1 MGVMGSKKKK
11 KRDKIRDEDV
21 RVFKYFKILAGMLAT
36 LHDAACARDRAHNR
50 TLHMDQYVT
59 LLLMYMFNPV
69 CSSLRTIQEAS
80 ELTKVQ
86 RTLKVPRAA
95 LGSLSEAARV
105 FDSDLLIGIIGQLV
119 EQLRPVRH
127 DARLSDF
134 DQIVTL
140 VDGSWLPVISKA
152 AWALF
157 RNDDRHKAAK
167 AHVQFEL
174 LKGVPVAATI
184 TDANSS
190 EHAVLAEHLE
200 AGRLYVLDRGY
211 ARYELLESIA
221 AAHSSFVCRLH
232 DNAVLEV
239 VEECLLEDDAIK
251 AGVVRDAVVRLGC
264 KVTRGKL
271 ARDVRIVE
279 VECTPHRKPSGKT
292 ARGGPEQGET
302 ILIVTDRLDLPADV
316 VALLY
321 RCRWQIEI
329 FFRFFKHVLGCRS
342 LLSTDKNGIEL
353 ETYAAIIACLL
364 IALWTGRKPTL
375 STYRMLCWYFSGWA
389 TDEELLRHI
398 DRLRDPKAKPKG
410 DGKIYV

>member
-1 MGVMGSKKKK
+1 MAGK
-11 KRDKIRDEDV
+11 KRHKVKSEDV
-21 RVFKYFKILAGMLAT
+21 VGFKYFKILAGMLET

-50 TLHMDQYVT
+50 ILHMDQYVT
-59 LLLMYMFNPV
+59 LLLMYMFNPI
-69 CSSLRTIQEAS
+69 CSSLRAIQEAS
-80 ELTKVQ
+80 ELKKVQ
-86 RTLKVPRAA
+86 RVLQVPRAA
-95 LGSLSEAARV
+95 LGSLSEAARL
-105 FDSDLLIGIIGQLV
+105 FDSDLLIGIIGELV
-119 EQLRPVRH
+119 DQLRPVRH
-127 DARLSDF
+127 DAKLSDF

-152 AWALF
+152 TWALF

-190 EHAVLAEHLE
+190 EHAVLAERLE

-211 ARYELLESIA
+211 AKYELLEDIA
-221 AAHSSFVCRLH
+221 AARSSFICRLQ

-239 VEECLLEDDAIK
+239 IEERLLDDDALK

-264 KVTRGKL
+264 KSRRGKL
-271 ARDVRIVE
+271 NRPVRIIE

-375 STYRMLCWYFSGWA
+375 STYRMLCWYFTGWA
-389 TDEELLRHI
+389 DEEELLRHI
-398 DRLRDPKAKPKG
+398 GRLRQQDAGEKLS
-410 DGKIYV
+410 

>member
-1 MGVMGSKKKK
+1 MAGK
-11 KRDKIRDEDV
+11 KRDKVKSEDV
-21 RVFKYFKILAGMLAT
+21 AGFKYFKILAGMLET

-59 LLLMYMFNPV
+59 LLLMYMFNPI
-69 CSSLRTIQEAS
+69 CSSLRAIQEAS
-80 ELTKVQ
+80 ELKKVQ
-86 RTLKVPRAA
+86 RVLQVPRAA
-95 LGSLSEAARV
+95 LGSLSEAARL
-105 FDSDLLIGIIGQLV
+105 FDSDLLIGIIGELV

-127 DARLSDF
+127 DAKLSDF

-152 AWALF
+152 TWALF

-190 EHAVLAEHLE
+190 EHAVLAERLE

-211 ARYELLESIA
+211 AKYELLESIA
-221 AAHSSFVCRLH
+221 AARSSFVCRLQ

-239 VEECLLEDDAIK
+239 IEERLLDDDAIK

-264 KVTRGKL
+264 KATRGKL
-271 ARDVRIVE
+271 ARDVRIIE

-375 STYRMLCWYFSGWA
+375 STYRMLCWYFTGWA
-389 TDEELLRHI
+389 DEEELLRHI
-398 DRLRDPKAKPKG
+398 GRLRQQDVREKLS
-410 DGKIYV
+410 

>member
-1 MGVMGSKKKK
+1 MRGK
-11 KRDKIRDEDV
+11 KRNKVKSEDV
-21 RVFKYFKILAGMLAT
+21 VGFKYFKVLAGMLEK
-36 LHDAACARDRAHNR
+36 LHGAACARDRAHNR
-50 TLHMDQYVT
+50 ILHMDQYMT
-59 LLLMYMFNPV
+59 LILMYMFNPI
-69 CSSLRTIQEAS
+69 CSSLRAIQEAS
-80 ELTKVQ
+80 DLKMVQ
-86 RTLKVPRAA
+86 RVLKVPRAA

-105 FDSDLLIGIIGQLV
+105 FDSDLLIGIIGELV

-127 DARLSDF
+127 DAKLSDF
-134 DQIVTL
+134 DQIITL

-152 AWALF
+152 TWALF
-157 RNDDRHKAAK
+157 RSDDQHKAVK

-190 EHAVLAEHLE
+190 EHAVLANLLE

-211 ARYELLESIA
+211 AKYELLEDIA
-221 AAHSSFVCRLH
+221 AACSSFICRLR
-232 DNAVLEV
+232 DNAVFDV
-239 VEECLLEDDAIK
+239 IEERLLDDDAIK

-264 KVTRGKL
+264 ESRRGKL
-271 ARDVRIVE
+271 NRPVRIIE
-279 VECTPHRKPSGKT
+279 VECTPHRKSSGKT
-292 ARGGPEQGET
+292 ARGGPEQGDT

-375 STYRMLCWYFSGWA
+375 STYRMLCFYFTGWA
-389 TDEELLRHI
+389 DEEELLRHI
-398 DRLRDPKAKPKG
+398 
-410 DGKIYV
+410 GKLQQQDAGEKLS

>member
-1 MGVMGSKKKK
+1 MAGK
-11 KRDKIRDEDV
+11 KRNKVKSEDV
-21 RVFKYFKILAGMLAT
+21 VGFKYFKVLAGMLET
-36 LHDAACARDRAHNR
+36 LHGAACARDRAHNR
-50 TLHMDQYVT
+50 ILHMDQYVT
-59 LLLMYMFNPV
+59 LLLMYMFNPI
-69 CSSLRTIQEAS
+69 CSSLRAIQEAS
-80 ELTKVQ
+80 NLKKVQ
-86 RTLKVPRAA
+86 RVLKVPRAA

-105 FDSDLLIGIIGQLV
+105 FDSDLLIGIIGELV

-127 DARLSDF
+127 DAKLSDF

-152 AWALF
+152 TWALF
-157 RNDDRHKAAK
+157 RNDDHHKAAK

-190 EHAVLAEHLE
+190 EHAVLAERLE

-211 ARYELLESIA
+211 ARYELLENIVA
-221 AAHSSFVCRLH
+221 AGSSFVCRLQ

-239 VEECLLEDDAIK
+239 IEERLLDDDAIK

-264 KVTRGKL
+264 KATRGKL
-271 ARDVRIVE
+271 NRPVRIIE

-292 ARGGPEQGET
+292 ARGGPEQGDT

-375 STYRMLCWYFSGWA
+375 STYRMLCWYFTGWA
-389 TDEELLRHI
+389 DEEELLRHI
-398 DRLRDPKAKPKG
+398 GRLQQQDAGEKLS
-410 DGKIYV
+410 